1 HIFLLIIIFNL
12 SNSSNIDTN
21 FPIVLSHNGKESSY
35 FGASVTIA
43 QGLRKSDLIV
53 GAPKYSGN
61 DHEKTG
67 AIFACEIDQSNNA
80 TCRERSFIKDY
91 QTKHDRAEYYYSDAV
106 SGTSS
111 AMKEPII
118 AIGAPGFSDWQGSVV
133 VYHTANLDT
142 ASIMYDNHD
151 YNSYMGYSVAIGQ
164 FFNDRVNYIA
174 AGAPRSK
181 ETGCVKAE
189 ISLQPPNRLYKL
201 NDPLK
206 KCGDQFLEYFG
217 ASVIAVDV
225 NKDRL
230 MDLIVGSPL
239 YSHSTKYRGD
249 SGRIFVYLSLGR
261 SFDSP
266 SIISIE
272 KNRGARFGSAL
283 ASLGDLNYDGFNDV
297 AVGAPYEDDGQGAV
311 YIYFGTRFGLSKNY
325 VQRIAAS
332 DQLSSL
338 QLRGFGQ
345 SLSTG
350 HDVDNNDYPDL
361 LVGSYLS
368 DKAILLRSRPVA
380 SLKVSI
386 KFREHNENKVG
397 DEITQ
402 INLKNQNCQLKSVD
416 YSCFDVVYCLLFSG
430 EFLPQNQ
437 KVIVSFEIDSK
448 LKRRGFAEIENS
460 ELYQFDLE
468 AVVKPKINRC
478 MEPVTIYLNPKLED
492 KLTPMNIALRA
503 KLSEEDQKSQF
514 CKKCPILSNEP
525 FALRSLNFETGCGD
539 VHCIA
544 ELQLDVRSSLL
555 LVVQGLNTEL
565 PLYVQITNN
574 GENAYSTKLRL
585 EIRPFVEVNQISSH
599 CEDTTEEFAVII
611 DCDIDNPLETEQTK
625 EIFFMFDLSKLSSN
639 VQNITI
645 DSSVTTLS
653 NLSEKSNANQR
664 IILDVKRFASLLL
677 LRGEKSHQ
685 ELYAGAGSREKE
697 YVRFS
702 SLLQVVKENYSSVDE
717 VNIAFKIPSIA
728 KNNFI
733 SFQPRINLENKPSR
747 NFLMKCD
754 YPKTKL
760 PELPKEESF
769 VDPSKESDVEKSKL
783 RTEEPK
789 VAKRDVS
796 KQLKEE
802 TKNAT
807 AENEEI
813 LLKLNCETTECETVV
828 CQIGPFGIN
837 HQTALLEIENAINLT
852 GVENVFKT
860 NYSGILFTIEVE
872 AKITDKSINSDIY
885 RAYLPT
891 VFKRIPTPEAV
902 SSWIIFASSGIG
914 LLLFIIIFVL
924 LLKFGFFQRKQ
935 REEMQRLM
943 RENDKK
949 RDFGATNVNETN
961 RESSIGDDSS

>member
-368 DKAILLRSRPVA
+368 DKAILLR
-380 SLKVSI
+380 L
-386 KFREHNENKVG
+386 
-397 DEITQ
+397 ITT
-402 INLKNQNCQLKSVD
+402 S
-416 YSCFDVVYCLLFSG
+416 
-430 EFLPQNQ
+430 
-437 KVIVSFEIDSK
+437 
-448 LKRRGFAEIENS
+448 
-460 ELYQFDLE
+460 
-468 AVVKPKINRC
+468 
-478 MEPVTIYLNPKLED
+478 
-492 KLTPMNIALRA
+492 
-503 KLSEEDQKSQF
+503 
-514 CKKCPILSNEP
+514 
-525 FALRSLNFETGCGD
+525 
-539 VHCIA
+539 CIA
-544 ELQLDVRSSLL
+544 EKLQLDVRSSLL